1 MAEYNDISLRPGE
14 VNDVIKQIDDLAS
27 RVQHVMQAEATN
39 LRVPPSGSDEVSVHV
54 AQTANTVHDTF
65 GQAAGA
71 AVTEMQEV
79 AATLRMHSG
88 RIQETDLA

>member
-1 MAEYNDISLRPGE
+1 MAEHNDISVRPAE
-14 VNDVIKQIDDLAS
+14 VDDVIKQIDDLAN
-27 RVQHVMQAEATN
+27 RVQHVMQAEEPT
-39 LRVPPSGSDEVSVHV
+39 LTVVTSGSDEVSVRV

-71 AVTEMQEV
+71 AVTELQEV